1 MAQGE
6 VRYETAE
13 TASEADIEA
22 VDAGLHLYN
31 LQAADL
37 GAVRP
42 LFCFARDAGG
52 AVIGG
57 LRARWW
63 GSAWEVQQLWVDAR
77 HRRRGIAS
85 ELLRRVERAARERG
99 GTLIYLDTFSFQAPA
114 LYERNGYEVACRFDG
129 FPGGIVKYVMQRRL
143 DRMQVQR

>member
-1 MAQGE
+1 MMQAE
-6 VRYETAE
+6 VHYETAE
-13 TASEADIEA
+13 AASAADIETL
-22 VDAGLHLYN
+22 DAGLQLFN

-42 LFCFARDAGG
+42 LFCFARDASGQL
-52 AVIGG
+52 VGG

-129 FPGGIVKYVMQRRL
+129 FPHGIVKYVMQRRL
-143 DRMQVQR
+143 DRRQVQR

>member
-1 MAQGE
+1 MTQAE
-6 VRYETAE
+6 LHYETAE
-13 TASEADIEA
+13 ESSAADIETL
-22 VDAGLHLYN
+22 DAGLHLFN

-37 GAVRP
+37 GAVRT
-42 LFCFARDAGG
+42 LFCFARDVSGQL
-52 AVIGG
+52 VGG

-77 HRRRGIAS
+77 HRRRGVAS

-114 LYERNGYEVACRFDG
+114 LYERNGYEVVCRFDG
-129 FPGGIVKYVMQRRL
+129 FPDGIVKYVMQRRL
-143 DRMQVQR
+143 DRRELQR

>member
-1 MAQGE
+1 MTQAE

-13 TASEADIEA
+13 TASEADIETL
-22 VDAGLHLYN
+22 DAGLHLYN
-31 LQAADL
+31 LEAADL

-42 LFCFARDAGG
+42 LFCFARDASGQ
-52 AVIGG
+52 VVGG

-99 GTLIYLDTFSFQAPA
+99 GTLIYLDNFSFQAPA

-143 DRMQVQR
+143 DRTEVQR